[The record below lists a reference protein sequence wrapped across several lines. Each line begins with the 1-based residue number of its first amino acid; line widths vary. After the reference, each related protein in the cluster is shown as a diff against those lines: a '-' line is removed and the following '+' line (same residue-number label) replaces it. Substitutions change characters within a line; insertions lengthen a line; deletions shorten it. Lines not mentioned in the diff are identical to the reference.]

1 MVKHLTR
8 WDFEW
13 CPDVDDDN
21 DYVWRNGYWE
31 IENWDERNENTC
43 VRG

>member
-13 CPDVDDDN
+13 IPDIDDDN
-21 DYVWRNGYWE
+21 DYVWRHNYWE
-31 IENWDERNENTC
+31 IENWEERDEKV
-43 VRG
+43 VR